1 MQIKREKGSHCFTF
15 DRPNTL
21 PDHLSRCSIA
31 CLGDVI
37 ATAQHYPN
45 CSEQAKANKH
55 TSLELSVQRISAQ
68 VKGRHYKR
76 GLTAIYIY
84 PVPLRCT
91 TCLHALHQVPTQLRT
106 HWGYQN
112 TTPQGNVLLLHI
124 CTLYSNRW
132 TTIPMY
138 NEGAMLGGQVQV

>member
-1 MQIKREKGSHCFTF
+1 MQIRREKGSHCFTF

-45 CSEQAKANKH
+45 CSKQAKANKH

-68 VKGRHYKR
+68 AKGRHYN
-76 GLTAIYIY
+76 GASQLFIY
-84 PVPLRCT
+84 T
-91 TCLHALHQVPTQLRT
+91 QCLNAVQHAYMLFTKCQHSFAHTGVIRTQHPREMYCSAAHMHTVQLQVDHHT
-106 HWGYQN
+106 Y
-112 TTPQGNVLLLHI
+112 
-124 CTLYSNRW
+124 
-132 TTIPMY
+132 
-138 NEGAMLGGQVQV
+138 VQ